1 MKKVLL
7 VSPYPYSKTS
17 RGMDVL
23 TECFA
28 ELNWDT
34 THFTFPNVFYTMGKP
49 VSDSSGV
56 KVLAAKKALVPYI
69 DQFMKWF
76 PRALFEL
83 MTFYQRGKAD
93 FIDYSGFD
101 YIVLESG
108 KPLFLQDLIPQ
119 HVKIIYR
126 QSDSVRYILGKN
138 QYYVGLEDTILQ
150 RAEKIIVVKE
160 RFKELIHENLR
171 KKVLVI
177 RNGYAI
183 PAELNL
189 KKPYQAG
196 TKNTIYVGL
205 AKLDAHTLLQ
215 ICKKIPDLNVHIFG
229 SCLTRLDLW
238 KLRKLKNFFY
248 YGFQPKEKYLAYL
261 KYADLAI
268 LPFKYRDGMKWEGF
282 TTKFLNFMYYRL
294 PIVSYVTG
302 EKSEFEGMGV
312 YFASDENEFSNL
324 VHKLISS
331 PLKVDT
337 SVDFQFYSHAERKK
351 EYKAFIDSLA

>member
-1 MKKVLL
+1 
-7 VSPYPYSKTS
+7 
-17 RGMDVL
+17 MDVL

-28 ELNWDT
+28 ELNWET
-34 THFTFPNVFYTMGKP
+34 IHLTFPNVFYTVQKS
-49 VSDSSGV
+49 VSDSSDV
-56 KVLAAKKALVPYI
+56 KVLTAKRALVPYI

-76 PRALFEL
+76 PEGLFDL
-83 MTFYQRGKAD
+83 MTIYQRRKAASID
-93 FIDYSGFD
+93 FSGYD

-108 KPLFLQDLIPQ
+108 KPLFLQGLIPQ

-138 QYYVGLEDTILQ
+138 KYYIGLEDKILQ

-183 PAELNL
+183 PTELDL
-189 KKPYQAG
+189 KNPYQDG

-205 AKLDAHTLLQ
+205 AKLDAHTLLH
-215 ICKKIPDLNVHIFG
+215 ICKKIPDLQVHIFG

-238 KLRKLKNFFY
+238 KLRKLNNLFF
-248 YGFQPKEKYLAYL
+248 YGFQPKEKYLAYI

-268 LPFKYRDGMKWEGF
+268 LPFKYRDGMQWEGF

-294 PIVSYVTG
+294 PIVSYLTG
-302 EKSEFEGMGV
+302 EKSEFEGTGV
-312 YFASDENEFSNL
+312 YFASDENEFGNL
-324 VHKLISS
+324 VHKLTSS
-331 PLKVDT
+331 PLKIDAG
-337 SVDFQFYSHAERKK
+337 VDFHFYSHAERKK
-351 EYKAFIDSLA
+351 EYKAFIDALA